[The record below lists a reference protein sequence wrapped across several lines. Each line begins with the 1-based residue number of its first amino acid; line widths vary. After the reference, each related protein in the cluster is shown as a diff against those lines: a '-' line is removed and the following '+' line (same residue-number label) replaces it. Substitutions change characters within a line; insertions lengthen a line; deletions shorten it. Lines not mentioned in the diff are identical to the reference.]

1 MQHYVSFNCPFF
13 QSDLRSKTEQY
24 NRQTMDLNQEL
35 QSHKMR
41 KENLR
46 TRVVCFPYFFLFL
59 LKN

>member
-46 TRVVCFPYFFLFL
+46 TRVVCFP
-59 LKN
+59 